1 MSSCLLIEENLYLLV
16 RLRDTL
22 AQLTPAQYTAVEHRW
37 HNSSIGAH
45 TRHVLDHYQA
55 FVDGLEHGHINYDK
69 RAREPE
75 LEEQHDAAIERI
87 EHLLAQLDIEPLLST
102 PVRVT
107 LDASL
112 RFATPTVEQ
121 QSTIGRELTFLHAHT
136 VHHQA
141 YIVFI
146 LRTMDIEPAAPEMGY
161 APATLRHRE
170 QDSCAH

>member
-1 MSSCLLIEENLYLLV
+1 MSSCLLIEENLHLLY

-22 AQLTPAQYTAVEHRW
+22 AVLSAEQYTAVEHRW

-45 TRHVLDHYQA
+45 ARHILDHYQA
-55 FVDGLEHGHINYDK
+55 FIDGLGHSHINYDK
-69 RAREPE
+69 RARDPA
-75 LEEQHDAAIERI
+75 LEEQPESALARI
-87 EHLLAQLDIEPLLST
+87 DELLAQLDIDPVLST
-102 PVRVT
+102 EVRVT

-121 QSTIGRELTFLHAHT
+121 HSTIGRELTFLHAHT
-136 VHHQA
+136 VHHLA

-146 LRTMDIEPAAPEMGY
+146 LKTMDIEPVASDMGY